1 ENEPALRPDDYE
13 TRERGDRL
21 RREEEDRRD
30 ELRKV
35 IAEHLKAVER
45 FRQVMEIP
53 RERVGHGLRL
63 VVVVQ
68 AREVAPAAITAHLDE
83 PRAELDAECK
93 PAEQIHDG
101 DRRCELRV
109 AEEEREEPG
118 LAQQALPAERVEGLT
133 DVHDAEVH

>member
-1 ENEPALRPDDYE
+1 ERTVVEARHRDGHRDQVQPREVAGENEPALRPDDYE

-83 PRAELDAECK
+83 PRAE
-93 PAEQIHDG
+93 
-101 DRRCELRV
+101 
-109 AEEEREEPG
+109 
-118 LAQQALPAERVEGLT
+118 
-133 DVHDAEVH
+133 